1 MKLAWEKLGT
11 TQRILIG
18 LCVAALIVAVAV
30 VTGAFDVLLNLGPGT
45 L

>member
-11 TQRILIG
+11 AQRILIG
-18 LCVAALIVAVAV
+18 LGVAALIVAVAV
-30 VTGAFDVLLNLGPGT
+30 VTGAFDVLLNLGTGT